1 MLRRG
6 VLNAQLA
13 RVLAELGHTRTIVI
27 GDCGLPRPPG
37 VETVDLAV
45 TLGVPTFAQVLTAI
59 ADELVVEAATMATEV
74 QGANP
79 AALDLVRSLVGEP
92 TFVPHEEFKAACA
105 AASAVV
111 RTGEASPY
119 ANVILRSGVPF

>member
-1 MLRRG
+1 MLRSG

-13 RVLAELGHTRTIVI
+13 RVLAELGHTRTIVV

-45 TLGVPTFAQVLTAI
+45 TLGVPTFAQVLAVI
-59 ADELVVEAATMATEV
+59 AGELVVEAATMATEV
-74 QGANP
+74 RESNP

-92 TFVPHEEFKAACA
+92 AFVPHEEFKAACA
-105 AASAVV
+105 DAHAFV